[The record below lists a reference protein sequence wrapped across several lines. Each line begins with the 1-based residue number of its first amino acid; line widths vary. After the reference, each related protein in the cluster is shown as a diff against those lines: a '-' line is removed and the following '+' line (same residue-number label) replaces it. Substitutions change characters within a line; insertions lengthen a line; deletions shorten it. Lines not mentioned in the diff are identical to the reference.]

1 MTKKKI
7 RPPSLKQQL
16 EMALAGN
23 KALQEQLEQL
33 RRRDQDKAKEPGAEA
48 PRRYAT
54 PGGPNLSTDIYPPG
68 CGPMQLVWA
77 ADRYG
82 QCVVGWQG
90 DSFHLFGS
98 TQEAVEWLRDMARR
112 IETRDGG
119 KADALLRGTG

>member
-16 EMALAGN
+16 EMSLAGN
-23 KALQEQLEQL
+23 KALQEQLEAL
-33 RRRDQDKAKEPGAEA
+33 RYPKDAQPAEA
-48 PRRYAT
+48 PRRHAT

-82 QCVVGWQG
+82 QVVIGWQG

-119 KADALLRGTG
+119 KADALLRGTY